1 MRLAKTVIKMLRI
14 DPRSSTPIYEQI
26 ELGVKELILKGALK
40 YGEKLPSV
48 REMAS
53 ILTINPNTISKAYGE
68 LEREGIIETLRGKG
82 TFITDNYK
90 GKVDEKKM
98 VYISDELKKL
108 ILEANYSGINKEEF
122 MKLTLNIF
130 SQLGVN
136 DNDRSK

>member
-1 MRLAKTVIKMLRI
+1 MIKI

-26 ELGVKELILKGALK
+26 EFGVKELILKGALK

-48 REMAS
+48 RELSS

-98 VYISDELKKL
+98 EYISDELKKL
-108 ILEANYSGINKEEF
+108 ILEANYSGINKEDF
-122 MKLTLNIF
+122 MKLALQIF
-130 SQLGVN
+130 SELGVN

>member
-1 MRLAKTVIKMLRI
+1 MLRI

-98 VYISDELKKL
+98 EYISDELKKI

-122 MKLTLNIF
+122 MKLTLQIF
-130 SQLGVN
+130 SELGVT

>member
-1 MRLAKTVIKMLRI
+1 MLRI

-98 VYISDELKKL
+98 EYISDELKKL
-108 ILEANYSGINKEEF
+108 ILEASYGGINKEEF
-122 MKLTLNIF
+122 MKLTLQIF
-130 SQLGVN
+130 SELGVD

>member
-1 MRLAKTVIKMLRI
+1 MLRI
-14 DPRSSTPIYEQI
+14 DTRSSTPIYEQI

-40 YGEKLPSV
+40 CGEKLPSV

-98 VYISDELKKL
+98 EYISGELKRL
-108 ILEANYSGINKEEF
+108 ILEANYGGISKEEF
-122 MKLTLNIF
+122 MKLALQIF
-130 SQLGVN
+130 SELGVD

>member
-1 MRLAKTVIKMLRI
+1 MLRI

-26 ELGVKELILKGALK
+26 ELGIKELILKGALK

-48 REMAS
+48 REMSS

-68 LEREGIIETLRGKG
+68 LEREGVIETLRGKG

-98 VYISDELKKL
+98 QYISEELKKL
-108 ILEANYSGINKEEF
+108 ILEANYGGISKEDF
-122 MKLTLNIF
+122 MKLTLQIF
-130 SQLGVN
+130 SELGVN
-136 DNDRSK
+136 DNDRNK

>member
-1 MRLAKTVIKMLRI
+1 MKMLRI

-26 ELGVKELILKGALK
+26 ELRIKELILKGVLK
-40 YGEKLPSV
+40 SGEKLPSV
-48 REMAS
+48 REMSS

-98 VYISDELKKL
+98 NYLSEELKKL
-108 ILEANYSGINKEEF
+108 ILEASYGGISKEDF
-122 MKLTLNIF
+122 MTLTLRIY
-130 SQLGVN
+130 SELEVN
-136 DNDRSK
+136 ENDRNK